1 MKGFEVTSELA
12 LRSDISQSDPSVG
25 SVRSKLYFISVKN
38 VKPKVK
44 WVYVSL
50 TNCFSVSKY
59 DFSDIIRDHPR
70 CSSQLDRHITGLS
83 LSKKKVIIF
92 PKLKKKKNKR
102 ASKLQN
108 QYTINLVS
116 SERSKK

>member
-1 MKGFEVTSELA
+1 MGIRFL
-12 LRSDISQSDPSVG
+12 D
-25 SVRSKLYFISVKN
+25 KL
-38 VKPKVK
+38 
-44 WVYVSL
+44 
-50 TNCFSVSKY
+50 FSVSKY

-83 LSKKKVIIF
+83 LSKKVIIF

>member
-1 MKGFEVTSELA
+1 MGIRFL
-12 LRSDISQSDPSVG
+12 D
-25 SVRSKLYFISVKN
+25 KL
-38 VKPKVK
+38 
-44 WVYVSL
+44 
-50 TNCFSVSKY
+50 FSVSKY

-116 SERSKK
+116 SERSKKVRFGHFLMIFFRAGSEMSTI